1 MRIVYYVMRRVVTH
15 FCSTC
20 KDKLCDPCCKAH
32 RIVKITKHH
41 DLVPL
46 ETKVKTVEEV
56 VENLANVSIDSR
68 LHSETETITKS
79 SLSPPVMETNASN
92 ATHEKDNPTPQ
103 NTDDFE
109 DDNNGI
115 QASPSPKR
123 IRKSQTPLHSPVI
136 PVESTPE
143 VQEPRRE
150 VPAEQVHYFLDI
162 YIFPFII
169 IALMIAPVIYIDR
182 F

>member
-1 MRIVYYVMRRVVTH
+1 M
-15 FCSTC
+15 
-20 KDKLCDPCCKAH
+20 
-32 RIVKITKHH
+32 KITKHH

-46 ETKVKTVEEV
+46 ETKVKTV

-79 SLSPPVMETNASN
+79 SLSPPVMETN

-150 VPAEQVHYFLDI
+150 VPAEQVHYF
-162 YIFPFII
+162 
-169 IALMIAPVIYIDR
+169 
-182 F
+182 